1 MPAHLRRAQN
11 RNVIRIPT
19 KPFSPNGLVRDR
31 NGVLLLRVGVLAGL
45 AFCLVRRYMRKRDD
59 FPNLSRLQM
68 VTGWV
73 VCRVWCINAEKVV
86 VRICY
91 GRGCWQA
98 VGLPGLVAQTGTGV
112 LSQAVRSA
120 GKNRIKNTSI
130 KHLQICIV
138 RQILSRFFL
147 TYPNIPHGTISWHGV
162 FLDSKCIAQLLAHDS
177 LNMKKPHNPPAIGIG
192 I

>member
-1 MPAHLRRAQN
+1 MPAHLRRATT
-11 RNVIRIPT
+11 RIAVRIPT
-19 KPFSPNGLVRDR
+19 EPFSPTGCFASGIVPVALVA
-31 NGVLLLRVGVLAGL
+31 GVDGL
-45 AFCLVRRYMRKRDD
+45 AF
-59 FPNLSRLQM
+59 
-68 VTGWV
+68 
-73 VCRVWCINAEKVV
+73 CRVWCINAERVV

-98 VGLPGLVAQTGTGV
+98 VGLPGSVAQAGATV
-112 LSQAVRSA
+112 MSQAVRSA

-138 RQILSRFFL
+138 RQILSRFSSI
-147 TYPNIPHGTISWHGV
+147 YPNIPPGTISWHGV